1 LRRIEEQVKG
11 QVGAQSDLGVLERQ
25 ESMERNWD
33 RGIKGLERLMKTIPE
48 MVAKKERAERAEAVV
63 TG

>member
-1 LRRIEEQVKG
+1 
-11 QVGAQSDLGVLERQ
+11 
-25 ESMERNWD
+25 MEGNWD